1 MRYILR
7 ASRCIEPMT
16 WLRFWRQLRNP
27 LRWNLHIRP
36 PSPGSSE
43 PILFID
49 SGRVGYALWGTIVW
63 PLDVSHMNYRE
74 LPFYVARTC
83 LTFKTPPAASSTQA
97 SHRYFF
103 SGSTKFNPP
112 LFVLEF
118 YGACARNIEWQMP
131 ELSINRYY
139 YIVYTQHSPYWTSD
153 LPTFRPN
160 AVSDPCQL
168 FIFVLFEG

>member
-97 SHRYFF
+97 IPQIFFFWIYKIQSPSLCFGILRGMCAQHRMANAWIIYQ
-103 SGSTKFNPP
+103 S
-112 LFVLEF
+112 VLLHRLYATF
-118 YGACARNIEWQMP
+118 PVLNFW
-131 ELSINRYY
+131 
-139 YIVYTQHSPYWTSD
+139 
-153 LPTFRPN
+153 PTNFPT
-160 AVSDPCQL
+160 
-168 FIFVLFEG
+168 

>member
-1 MRYILR
+1 MLRTLGDDSLAARCLSYELSGVAILCCAHMSYILDPT
-7 ASRCIEPMT
+7 SC
-16 WLRFWRQLRNP
+16 QL
-27 LRWNLHIRP
+27 
-36 PSPGSSE
+36 
-43 PILFID
+43 
-49 SGRVGYALWGTIVW
+49 YAGI
-63 PLDVSHMNYRE
+63 P
-74 LPFYVARTC
+74 
-83 LTFKTPPAASSTQA
+83 QI
-97 SHRYFF
+97 FF

-139 YIVYTQHSPYWTSD
+139 YIVYTQHSPYCTSD

-168 FIFVLFEG
+168 FIFVLFEGLGVKTISGPSAAAMTCSGGRALRPQVHIAAVKPHASRSEV